1 MPIGLNSKYRS
12 QRQHQ
17 AKSGKFPT
25 GDEKMKTTGTLS
37 AKNIFGM
44 IAAASFLTIA
54 SSAAAVAFP
63 FGFQAAP
70 SAQPAFEHCGCDNK
84 QGIEMYVQ
92 NLITDSQQR
101 GMTCDVSM
109 HIPACIV
116 SYCSICSGHPGV
128 MESCIKAGTDYLAS
142 SVGFCAPQNMQLT
155 AYSVPSF

>member
-1 MPIGLNSKYRS
+1 MPIRLNSKYRN
-12 QRQHQ
+12 QRHQ
-17 AKSGKFPT
+17 AKSGKCPA
-25 GDEKMKTTGTLS
+25 GDEKMKTTGMIS

-54 SSAAAVAFP
+54 SSATAVGFP

-70 SAQPAFEHCGCDNK
+70 SAPPAFEHCGCDNK

-92 NLITDSQQR
+92 NLITDSKQR

-116 SYCSICSGHPGV
+116 SYCSICSGHQGV

-142 SVGFCAPQNMQLT
+142 SAGFCAPQNMQLT
-155 AYSVPSF
+155 AYYVPSF